1 MNSEAINSN
10 DYKVELINHR
20 DTTMFRNNCG
30 MHYNETGA
38 PVCYGVAG
46 KPHAKAETL
55 GGSDSIGWTSVV
67 VTPDMVGKRVAIFT
81 AHELKSDERKKSKS
95 LAAQENFIR
104 RVIMHGGYA
113 GFVIRPEDIDR
124 IRNGVGC
131 TVLKAY
137 PKSWL
142 T

>member
-10 DYKVELINHR
+10 DYKVELTHHR
-20 DTTMFRNNCG
+20 ELVMSRNNTA
-30 MHYNETGA
+30 MFYNENGA
-38 PVCYGVAG
+38 PVCCGLFG

-104 RVIMHGGYA
+104 RVIMQA
-113 GFVIRPEDIDR
+113 VMPDLLFARK
-124 IRNGVGC
+124 
-131 TVLKAY
+131 T
-137 PKSWL
+137 L
-142 T
+142 TASATALAARF